1 MFIGGYVRFISKII
15 MAGFLFSVIVPTS
28 ASAFTGG
35 MLSGDR
41 TLVLSESPYQITS
54 PIEIPYGT
62 KLTVEPG
69 VEITSETGG
78 PLFFVNGAVEIL
90 GSASQPVRIVSTGPV
105 FYPKNATDASIK
117 VSFASI
123 DGGGSGSLVGASGYA
138 QTATYEFSDSDFFNL
153 GTFSY
158 IWYPNSFLAERN
170 VFTNSAGFDIGFDSR
185 PSAQGASAPVFR
197 NNLFQGSPIPTYGE
211 SYWVR
216 AWASYGSTLQMIGNT
231 FAGGIYEAIRTA
243 TSYDKIPL
251 NAQANFW
258 GTEISSEIEAMV
270 VDSRDGLSY
279 GTVIDT
285 SNFLSSP
292 SPQSPTG
299 RRFQLATSPTPTP
312 TPTPV
317 GPQPPAHVLTFG
329 QFFVLSP
336 RHFGV
341 PIFLNDIQGNAV
353 VGQVLAV
360 SDLGLGRFS
369 GQGDGATVKPVTQNT
384 GTVVVLEIP
393 ANSDGNVSLSVTD
406 GLTSA
411 SYSFRVDNTSEPE
424 AEGEPGVPSIIY
436 SWEGTRL
443 TFVVNGLPSTTQKFV
458 ARFWAAG
465 QVHYATALE
474 TSGEFRHS
482 KYLSEQ
488 TPISFSISFEVAGL
502 TYNHEP
508 VGVEGKVGGTSV
520 KLVADQ
526 KTLASFS
533 STSTTLT
540 NLQRS
545 QVKAAVEA
553 NLNAT
558 KFICTGIRYFSQPM
572 SENIKV
578 RKRAKAACDY
588 AKTLNPELST
598 WYQNKPTEARSY
610 AGKVLLT
617 IKSPAN

>member
-1 MFIGGYVRFISKII
+1 VRFISKII

-69 VEITSETGG
+69 VEITSETGE

-153 GTFSY
+153 GTYSY

-216 AWASYGSTLQMIGNT
+216 AWASYGSTLQMVGNT
-231 FAGGIYEAIRTA
+231 FTGGIYEAVRTA

-258 GTEISSEIEAMV
+258 GTEITSEIEAMV

-279 GTVIDT
+279 GTVIDV

-312 TPTPV
+312 TPTPTPV
-317 GPQPPAHVLTFG
+317 GPQPPDHVLTFG
-329 QFFVLSP
+329 QFIVRSAI
-336 RHFGV
+336 HVEV
-341 PIFLNDIQGNAV
+341 PIFLWDRQGNAV
-353 VGQVLAV
+353 VGQSLVV
-360 SDLGLGRFS
+360 SDLGLGRF
-369 GQGDGATVKPVTQNT
+369 GGEGDGATVTVRSQNP
-384 GTVVVLEIP
+384 GAIVILEIP
-393 ANSDGNVSLSVTD
+393 TNSDGNVSLSVTD

-443 TFVVNGLPSTTQKFV
+443 TFVVNGLPSTTQNFQVNLKI
-458 ARFWAAG
+458 AG
-465 QVHYATALE
+465 KWSIFTASE
-474 TSGEFRHS
+474 TSGEVRYS
-482 KYLSEQ
+482 KTIGGQ
-488 TPISFSISFEVAGL
+488 APISFQVSFDVAGVRH
-502 TYNHEP
+502 YFRP
-508 VGVEGKVGGTSV
+508 IGVEGQVGDTSV

-540 NLQRS
+540 NLQKS

-553 NLNAT
+553 NPYAT
-558 KFICTGIRYFSQPM
+558 KFICTGIRYVSQPM

-578 RKRAKAACDY
+578 RKRAKAACEY
-588 AKTLNPELST
+588 AEILNPELST